1 MRASPYSHN
10 PAQLG
15 HFAAEIQEWDEMIAN
30 MDPPG
35 VTYTMPTIRA
45 YSGGHSTYIH
55 DPDGSLIERVLH
67 PLGLKDSK
75 DGKVDPNNLT
85 WFGLPVDVLIQNGR
99 GKLWGTAGRI
109 LGPIGTNGL

>member
-1 MRASPYSHN
+1 MGLNDRQH
-10 PAQLG
+10 
-15 HFAAEIQEWDEMIAN
+15 
-30 MDPPG
+30 DPLG
-35 VTYTMPTIRA
+35 VTHIMPTIRA
-45 YSGGHSTYIH
+45 YSGGHSTHIH

-109 LGPIGTNGL
+109 LGPNGTNGL